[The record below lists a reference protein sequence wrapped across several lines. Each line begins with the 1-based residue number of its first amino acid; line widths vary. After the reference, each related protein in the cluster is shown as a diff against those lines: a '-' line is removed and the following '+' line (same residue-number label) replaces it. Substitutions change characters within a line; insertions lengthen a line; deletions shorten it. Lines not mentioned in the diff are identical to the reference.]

1 MDRSFEQEFQALFPE
16 RKSAFTNHF
25 NDASV
30 RGRRVL
36 VTGAG
41 GSIGS
46 ALATTILGCSPK
58 RLILLDHSIHSL
70 QELQIATQSGHRFAA
85 VQLVL
90 ADLRDNRFVID
101 LLKNEQPEIV
111 FHAAAFKHV
120 PLLEEN
126 PFTAIENNAL
136 ATWRLA
142 QNAAK
147 YGVHQT
153 FLISTDKAANP
164 RSMLGISKRLAELA
178 ILRWNHTGS
187 RMTALRMG
195 NVAGSSG
202 SVLPKFREQIQ
213 QGGPV
218 TVTHPRAT
226 RYFLTMKETCC
237 AISALANLGDRSGV
251 FVPEMGDPIS
261 ILDLATRM
269 VSAAKVERPA
279 NVAVKI
285 IGLRPGDKLHE
296 DLLSHDESLGPRV
309 APGIR
314 SISSQPLSAEW
325 IDQKMRKIEKITEL
339 RDSVLLLDELW
350 ELAPGYQPVA
360 TRAKSREV
368 TAAGS
373 CDD

>member
-16 RKSAFTNHF
+16 RTSAFANHF
-25 NDASV
+25 NERSV

-46 ALATTILGCSPK
+46 ALATTILGCSPR
-58 RLILLDHSIHSL
+58 RLILLDHSKHSL
-70 QELQIATQSGHRFAA
+70 QELQIAMHGGRRFAA
-85 VQLVL
+85 VQHVL

-101 LLKNEQPEIV
+101 LLKNEQPELV

-126 PFTAIENNAL
+126 PFAAVENNAL

-153 FLISTDKAANP
+153 LLISTDKAANP

-178 ILRWNHTGS
+178 ILRWNHTSS

-202 SVLPKFREQIQ
+202 SVLPKFRKQIE
-213 QGGPV
+213 QGGPL
-218 TVTHPRAT
+218 TVTHPHAT
-226 RYFLTMKETCC
+226 RYFMTMKETCS
-237 AISALANLGDRSGV
+237 AISALANAGDMSGL

-269 VSAAKVERPA
+269 VRAAKAERSA

-285 IGLRPGDKLHE
+285 TGLRPGDKLHE
-296 DLLSHDESLGPRV
+296 DLLSHDESLGAEV

-314 SISSQPLSAEW
+314 LICSGPHSEEW
-325 IDQKMRKIEKITEL
+325 IEQKMSKLEKITE
-339 RDSVLLLDELW
+339 RREFVSLLDELG

-360 TRAKSREV
+360 TRAKSCAAS
-368 TAAGS
+368 AAGGG
-373 CDD
+373 DD

>member
-70 QELQIATQSGHRFAA
+70 QELQIAMQSGHRFAA

-237 AISALANLGDRSGV
+237 AIGALANLGDRSGV

-269 VSAAKVERPA
+269 VRAARVAGPA
-279 NVAVKI
+279 NVAARTI
-285 IGLRPGDKLHE
+285 
-296 DLLSHDESLGPRV
+296 RV
-309 APGIR
+309 ARSRMEIGSPISGTKTPDLSPRFASALIAQQVSFMVKKYLVARGCVTVTGPPCWICSRNFGKTLPLEPATFPIR
-314 SISSQPLSAEW
+314 KAVIRE
-325 IDQKMRKIEKITEL
+325 
-339 RDSVLLLDELW
+339 
-350 ELAPGYQPVA
+350 PV
-360 TRAKSREV
+360 
-368 TAAGS
+368 
-373 CDD
+373 